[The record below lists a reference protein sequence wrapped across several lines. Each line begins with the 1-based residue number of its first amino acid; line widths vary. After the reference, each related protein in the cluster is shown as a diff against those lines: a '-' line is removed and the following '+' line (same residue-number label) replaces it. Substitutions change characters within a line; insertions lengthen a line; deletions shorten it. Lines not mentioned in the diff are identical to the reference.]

1 MLVFMFFSALSF
13 YQVHPAEG
21 TRSASVLSDNT
32 AELVFIILP
41 VEDAASMYRNFLPL
55 KKYLEQQLS
64 RKIKL
69 KVAENYQEAIQSIG
83 TGEAHLAYLDPSAYC
98 EAKSRYKIVPL
109 AKAVLSN
116 ASTYKSA
123 IVARK
128 DSSIHKIIDA
138 KGKKLAFG
146 NKSSSSSYL
155 IPAVMLKEVGL
166 SIEDFQS
173 VDFLE
178 NEDRIALSVLAKKHE
193 IGGVSEHVA
202 LKYINDGLKIIKTS
216 EAIPQFSVIAN
227 SRLPEDLL
235 SKTRAALLSI
245 NRDKTPDLLKVLE
258 DINGFAAV
266 VDRDFDV
273 VRVMIR
279 NLTGKNYLEYKPG
292 SIRVAILPLYS
303 AITLFD
309 RFDPLMRYL
318 SSKTGREFKLVIPKD
333 FEDFFDI
340 IEKAEA
346 DFSYSNPYI
355 YIQLADKGF
364 LNAFANTVLEQS
376 GDIFRG
382 IIITHRESQV
392 KSINDL
398 IGKNVMVVSFRSAGG
413 FLAQKLFLYEKGID
427 VMKDL
432 HLIEGKKQEE
442 VILNVYTRKTDAGFV
457 RESALKVLEEEI
469 DLSKINIL
477 ATTPYIA
484 NWPFASTRK
493 VDAKLIAHVRQV
505 LLDLHEKDILRAAQV
520 QSFKAADDSDFD
532 SLRAWIRKYENR

>member
-1 MLVFMFFSALSF
+1 MLLVLFF
-13 YQVHPAEG
+13 QTIPAAAEQIKN
-21 TRSASVLSDNT
+21 TTSASSDSSP
-32 AELVFIILP
+32 LVFIILP
-41 VEDAASMYRNFLPL
+41 VEDVASMYRNFLPL
-55 KKYLEQQLS
+55 KNYLEKQLS

-69 KVAENYQEAIQSIG
+69 KVAENYQEAIDSIG
-83 TGEAHLAYLDPSAYC
+83 SGEAHLAYLDPSAYC
-98 EAKSRYKIVPL
+98 EAKNRHKIVPL
-109 AKAVLSN
+109 AKAVLKNS
-116 ASTYKSA
+116 STYKSV
-123 IVARK
+123 IVARQ
-128 DSSIHKIIDA
+128 DSPINKIVDA
-138 KGKKLAFG
+138 KGKKMAFG
-146 NKSSSSSYL
+146 NISSSSSYL

-166 SIEDFQS
+166 SLEHFES

-178 NEDRIALSVLAKKHE
+178 NEDRIVLSVLAKRHE
-193 IGGVSEHVA
+193 VGGVSEQVA

-216 EAIPQFSVIAN
+216 ESIPQFSVIAN
-227 SRLPEDLL
+227 GRLPGQLL
-235 SKTRAALLSI
+235 SEIRSALLSI
-245 NRDKTPDLLKVLE
+245 SKDATPELLNTLE
-258 DINGFAAV
+258 DISGFAPV

-279 NLTGKNYLEYKPG
+279 NLTGRNYLEYKTNT
-292 SIRVAILPLYS
+292 IKVAILPLYS
-303 AITLFD
+303 PITLFE

-333 FEDFFDI
+333 FEDFFEI

-364 LNAFANTVLEQS
+364 LTAFANTVLEQS

-382 IIITHRESQV
+382 IIIAHKESPV

-398 IGKNVMVVSFRSAGG
+398 RGKRVMVVSFRSAGG
-413 FLAQKLFLYEKGID
+413 FLAQKLFLYENGID

-442 VILNVYTRKTDAGFV
+442 VILNVYAKKIDAGFV

-469 DLSKINIL
+469 DLSRINIL

-484 NWPFASTRK
+484 NWPFASTRR
-493 VDAKLIAHVRQV
+493 VDTKMVSLVRKT
-505 LLDLHEKDILRAAQV
+505 LLDLNQKDILRAAQV
-520 QSFKAADDSDFD
+520 ERFKAAEDCDFD
-532 SLRAWIRKYENR
+532 SLRVWINKYESR